1 MCFDFLTVLLSPLMR
16 LPKSKSLTVLLL
28 MIIAVAAITVFR
40 YRISWRFQPQK
51 SLGIVEAAAAAAGEH
66 SGGGGA
72 QRPDYK
78 THELF
83 AQKNDD

>member
-1 MCFDFLTVLLSPLMR
+1 MEKVYLGCSGTERGSAGDFN
-16 LPKSKSLTVLLL
+16 PKSRWV
-28 MIIAVAAITVFR
+28 
-40 YRISWRFQPQK
+40 
-51 SLGIVEAAAAAAGEH
+51 VEAAAREH
-66 SGGGGA
+66 SGGA

>member
-1 MCFDFLTVLLSPLMR
+1 MNFYKCCDLTEKVYLACSGTEQGSAGDFN
-16 LPKSKSLTVLLL
+16 PKSRWV
-28 MIIAVAAITVFR
+28 
-40 YRISWRFQPQK
+40 
-51 SLGIVEAAAAAAGEH
+51 VEAAAGEH